1 MSNTSLTYVAQS
13 QDLFAYINTTRL
25 CNQRTCLYTLLI
37 CVLFLV
43 LRRLAT
49 RSIIYLLYKKNAIQG

>member
-25 CNQRTCLYTLLI
+25 CNQRTYLYTLLI

-43 LRRLAT
+43 LLRLAT
-49 RSIIYLLYKKNAIQG
+49 RSIIY